1 VHHYNKDGAM
11 RFFGQQTGSPDA
23 YYEPSS
29 FGGAAEDKRFQEP
42 PLAIAGAADRYNH
55 RDGNDDYKQP
65 GDLFRLMTPEQQG
78 RLMDNIVESMAGV
91 PVEIVIRQ
99 IGHFAKADPAYGAG
113 VARRCG
119 LGAADL
125 ARAEAAE

>member
-1 VHHYNKDGAM
+1 M
-11 RFFGQQTGSPDA
+11 RFFGQQTGSLDA
-23 YYEPSS
+23 YYEPNS
-29 FGGAAEDKRFQEP
+29 FGGAREDKRFAEP
-42 PLAIAGAADRYNH
+42 PLKVSGDADRYNH

-78 RLMDNIVESMAGV
+78 RLMDNIVEAMTGV

-113 VARRCG
+113 VAKRCG
-119 LGAADL
+119 LGAADI
-125 ARAEAAE
+125 ARSEAAE